1 MTEKTIK
8 VYSFLTSKG
17 VLATL
22 GLILLITFILRV
34 ILPLPIV
41 FGDGYINFL
50 EGDAYNR
57 MWYAKAIQG
66 MPLVEGFIYSVP
78 RGLLFPWLIAMLG
91 FAFPIELVG
100 VWLPP
105 ILAVGVVVLVYLIGA
120 NVFNT
125 TTGLL
130 AALFVSIIPSEFF
143 HRSLLG
149 YADHHI
155 MEIFLMALLIYLVIK
170 AIRDRRWLSRYS
182 VAGGITLFL
191 YLANWTGGILMVI
204 ALALVGIVFIIQRL
218 CDSKVEWKNQVF
230 SLLSIEAIG
239 SVLYL
244 ALGGYVRYFWW
255 APGVTETSGAITAS
269 HASGLLSEG
278 VASIFTPISER
289 TISEL
294 MPLLLPFGK
303 FDMGVVFW
311 NIHFFLL
318 TFIAGAVFLWYWR
331 RDKAN
336 LFVLIWALILLVIT
350 LNERRYL
357 YYFTLPIG
365 LLSAWGIYELGQLS
379 KKYSYVIIFGIT
391 LPLIMVSLFIVPF
404 IGSSRAYVMTP
415 EWHDALVWL
424 KEEPSN
430 GMVTAWSDYGH
441 WIQYTSEKPPNLLNG
456 PGGEDVAKLFLTTD
470 DEEAQLLLDGLSTQY
485 LIVDRDTM
493 ANLTEALEVLSGD
506 SASEDSFAN
515 KLLDGENVPYLEL
528 IYESENIRIY
538 EVLGGKGQ

>member
-1 MTEKTIK
+1 MTKKAIK
-8 VYSFLTSKG
+8 VYSFLTGRG
-17 VLATL
+17 VLITL
-22 GLILLITFILRV
+22 GLILLIAFIVRV
-34 ILPLPIV
+34 ILPLQIV

-50 EGDAYNR
+50 ECDAYDR
-57 MWYAKAIQG
+57 MWNAMGIQN
-66 MPLVEGFIYSVP
+66 MPLFEGFIYSVP

-91 FAFPIELVG
+91 YIFPIELVG

-105 ILAVGVVVLVYLIGA
+105 ILAVGVVALVYLIGS

-125 TTGLL
+125 TAGLL

-155 MEIFLMALLIYLVIK
+155 MEVFLMALLAYLVIK
-170 AIRDRRWLSRYS
+170 AIRARRWLSYYS

-204 ALALVGIVFIIQRL
+204 TLALVGIVFIVQRL
-218 CDSKVEWKNQVF
+218 CGSKAEWKYQVY
-230 SLLSIEAIG
+230 SLLSIEFIG
-239 SVLYL
+239 SILYL

-255 APGVTETSGAITAS
+255 MPGVTETSGAIGLS
-269 HASGLLSEG
+269 HSSGLFSEG
-278 VASIFTPISER
+278 VVTFLTPISQR

-311 NIHFFLL
+311 NMHFFLL

-357 YYFTLPIG
+357 YYFTLPLG

-379 KKYSYVIIFGIT
+379 KRYSYVIMFGIT
-391 LPLIMVSLFIVPF
+391 LILTIVSLSILPY
-404 IGSSRAYVMTP
+404 IGLSRAYVMTP
-415 EWHDALVWL
+415 EWHNALVWL
-424 KEEPSN
+424 KEEPSD

-456 PGGEDVAKLFLTTD
+456 PGGKNVAKLFLTTD

-493 ANLTEALEVLSGD
+493 VKKTVALEVISGD
-506 SASEDSFAN
+506 KTSEDSFAIR
-515 KLLDGENVPYLEL
+515 LLAGESVPYLEL
-528 IYESENIRIY
+528 VYESENIKVY
-538 EVLGGKGQ
+538 EYTTN